1 MKKLAIMQPYLFPYI
16 GYFQLLSY
24 VDEFV
29 IYDDVQFMKRSWINR
44 NSIIINEEKH
54 LFTISL
60 AGASTTK
67 LINEIKIKDDFI
79 KFLKMLKMAYS
90 KAPKF
95 EEVFHLIEKICSY
108 EDKNLARFIGNSL
121 EEIKR
126 YLNLDTALIYS
137 SDIDKNNHLKGQDKV
152 IDICKTLH
160 ADIYIN
166 SIGGQ
171 ELYDKAVFNEYDI
184 ELKFLQ
190 PNLIEYR
197 QFSNEFVPGLSI
209 IDVMMFNSVK
219 EIQDMLLKYE
229 LR

>member
-1 MKKLAIMQPYLFPYI
+1 MKKVAIMQPYLFPYI
-16 GYFQLLSY
+16 GYFQLLNS
-24 VDEFV
+24 VDEFA

-44 NSIIINEEKH
+44 NNILVNGEKH
-54 LFTISL
+54 LFTIPL
-60 AGASTTK
+60 NGASTTK
-67 LINEIKIKDDFI
+67 LINEIEIKDDFV
-79 KFLKMLKMAYS
+79 KFLKTLKNTYS
-90 KAPKF
+90 KAPYF
-95 EEVFHLIEKICSY
+95 SIVFPLIQKICLHKN
-108 EDKNLARFIGNSL
+108 KNLARFVGNSL
-121 EEIKR
+121 EEIVK
-126 YLNLDTALIYS
+126 YLDINTSLIYS
-137 SDIDKNNHLKGQDKV
+137 SDINKDDELKGQDKV

-171 ELYDKAVFNEYDI
+171 ELYDKAVFSEYDI

-209 IDVMMFNSVK
+209 IDIMMFNSVK
-219 EIQDMLLKYE
+219 EIQDMLLSYE